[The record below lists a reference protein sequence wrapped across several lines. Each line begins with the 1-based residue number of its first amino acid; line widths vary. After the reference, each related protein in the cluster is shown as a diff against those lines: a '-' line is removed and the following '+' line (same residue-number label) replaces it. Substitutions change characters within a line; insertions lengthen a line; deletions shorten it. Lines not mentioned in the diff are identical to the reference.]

1 MFSTSVSCMTRL
13 AIAVLLINQCASFSI
28 NKYHMKSTF
37 RLMVDPKV
45 DSKYDVNP
53 NNEEREVFGG
63 SNYFNGMITD
73 PIAPV
78 TATKVDGKDRDNLTP
93 NIKFVAMWGGGILA
107 LFGAFIY
114 ANKDITPPPF

>member
-1 MFSTSVSCMTRL
+1 
-13 AIAVLLINQCASFSI
+13 
-28 NKYHMKSTF
+28 
-37 RLMVDPKV
+37 MVEDPKV

-63 SNYFNGMITD
+63 SNYFNGMIKD

-93 NIKFVAMWGGGILA
+93 NIKFVAMWGFGILSV
-107 LFGAFIY
+107 FGAFIY
-114 ANKDITPPPF
+114 ANKDIPPPPF